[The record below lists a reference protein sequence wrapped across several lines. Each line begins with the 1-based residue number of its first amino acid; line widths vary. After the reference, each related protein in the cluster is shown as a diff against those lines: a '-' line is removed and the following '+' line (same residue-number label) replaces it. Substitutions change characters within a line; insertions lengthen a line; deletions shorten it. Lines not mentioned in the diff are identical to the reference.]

1 MAVPSKHARKRKG
14 FKPEVL
20 VPVGNIEAFF
30 AAIQSGADA
39 IYCGLKQF
47 NARGRATNFT
57 HKQFLAM
64 VEMAHKSNVKVYA
77 TLNTVIKNKEL
88 PDLLD
93 TLNFISKSGCDAVI
107 IQDWGVYSLI
117 KQYFPM
123 LTVHASTQMGIHN
136 SNGVNFAKKRGIP
149 RVVLAR
155 ELTLQ
160 EIKTIRNRTDAE
172 LEIFVHG
179 ALCYSFSGMCLFS
192 SYLGSHGAN
201 RGVCTQPCRRDFK
214 SSTTSAHFFNLKD
227 NQQVNLVPELA
238 SIGIDSLKIEGRL
251 KTADYVAK
259 VTKSYRM
266 ALDTP
271 EKMDDAEELLEE
283 DLARNKTGYFMQNDL
298 SESVTE
304 TTHTGLLLGEI
315 DRVTSDGFHLETD
328 YEINEGDRIRIAHPN
343 DEAANA
349 IIIEKLTKIN
359 QHRYI
364 IHYNSEN
371 TYEGLE
377 VYLARRKEASYPSR
391 ISEKGIQ
398 DIKIRI
404 DKFKSDKMLKFR
416 LFKPKEELILVRID
430 SFNWLKKIT
439 LTPHIT
445 IILNLSQKEWL
456 NFNPNTA
463 FFKNNRQK
471 FIIEL
476 PKFIAEDR
484 LDFYRDLALRC
495 THAGLKKFSI
505 SQLDQRNLLPK
516 EATFITNENVYIFND
531 AALSNIEKEGAQ
543 MAILP
548 FENDRENLIFYQ
560 NKGGIIPMF
569 FLPELFFSRMPIK
582 VKNDDSISDNKQAKF
597 DKVVRDGIT
606 RIVPQLPT
614 SLFQFYQKLKDMGY
628 QRFLIDL
635 SGFSA
640 ENVTLDELVKMMQS
654 NTKPT
659 GAYLFNYKRGLQ

>member
-1 MAVPSKHARKRKG
+1 MAVPSKYARKKRD

-20 VPVGNIEAFF
+20 VPVGNIETFY
-30 AAIQSGADA
+30 AALQSGADA

-64 VEMAHKSNVKVYA
+64 VNMAHKSDVKVYA

-93 TLNFISKSGCDAVI
+93 MLNFLSKSGCDAVI

-117 KQYFPM
+117 KQNFPN

-136 SNGVNFAKKRGIP
+136 SNGVNFAKKKGIP

-201 RGVCTQPCRRDFK
+201 RGICTQPCRRDFK
-214 SSTTSAHFFNLKD
+214 NANSSAHFFNLKD
-227 NQQVNLVPELA
+227 NQQVGLVPELA

-271 EKMDDAEELLEE
+271 EKVDDATELLEE
-283 DLARNKTGYFMQNDL
+283 DLARDKTGYFMQNDV
-298 SESVTE
+298 SESITE
-304 TTHTGLLLGEI
+304 TTHTGLLLGE
-315 DRVTSDGFHLETD
+315 VQSVGADGFHLETD
-328 YEINEGDRIRIAHPN
+328 YEIIEGDRIRIAHPN
-343 DEAANA
+343 DEAADA
-349 IIIEKLTKIN
+349 VIIEKLTKIN

-364 IHYNSEN
+364 IHTN
-371 TYEGLE
+371 TETIYEGLD
-377 VYLARRKEASYPSR
+377 VFLARRKEASYPSR
-391 ISEKGIQ
+391 ISEKGIN
-398 DIKIRI
+398 DVKTRI
-404 DKFKSDKMLKFR
+404 DDFKKKRILQYR
-416 LFKPKEELILVRID
+416 VFKPKDELIFIKVD
-430 SFNWLKKIT
+430 SFSWLKNLPLSSTIN
-439 LTPHIT
+439 
-445 IILNLSQKEWL
+445 IILNLSIKEWQ
-456 NFNPNTA
+456 NFNPNTTY
-463 FFKNNRQK
+463 FKNNRQK

-476 PKFIAEDR
+476 PKFIAEER
-484 LDFYRDLALRC
+484 LDFYKDLAKKC
-495 THAGLKKFSI
+495 TQAGLKKFSL
-505 SQLDQRNLLPK
+505 SHLDQRNLLPK
-516 EATFITNENVYIFND
+516 EASFITNENVYSFND
-531 AALSNIEKEGAQ
+531 AALNALEKESAL
-543 MAILP
+543 MSILP
-548 FENDRENLIFYQ
+548 YENDRENLIFYQ

-569 FLPELFFSRMPIK
+569 FLPELFFSRMPVKI
-582 VKNDDSISDNKQAKF
+582 KNDDSISDNKQVKF

-606 RIVPQLPT
+606 RIMPQIPT
-614 SLFQFYQKLKDMGY
+614 SLFQFYQKLKEMGY

-635 SGFSA
+635 SGISSDNLDA
-640 ENVTLDELVKMMQS
+640 EELIQMMKCC
-654 NTKPT
+654 TKPT
-659 GAYLFNYKRGLQ
+659 GANLFNYKRGLQ